1 MTGQLE
7 LWTPGWEVEPCDTA
21 DPDEQAFLD
30 LHARPRTRAADRL
43 RELRE
48 RRVEPE
54 AGRAAGGRRLWTP
67 GGDDIRITTITPPRR
82 YL

>member
-7 LWTPGWEVEPCDTA
+7 LWTPGWEAEPCDTA
-21 DPDEQAFLD
+21 PPA
-30 LHARPRTRAADRL
+30 HRPRTSAADRL
-43 RELRE
+43 RALRE

-67 GGDDIRITTITPPRR
+67 GGDDIRITTIRVR
-82 YL
+82 GDLL